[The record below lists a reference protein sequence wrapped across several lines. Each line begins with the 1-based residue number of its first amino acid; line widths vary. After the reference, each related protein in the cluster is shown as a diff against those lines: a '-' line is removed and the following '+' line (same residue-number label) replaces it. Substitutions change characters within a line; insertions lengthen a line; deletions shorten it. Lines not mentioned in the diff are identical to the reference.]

1 MRNNFLL
8 KMRME
13 AKNKELLTNS
23 KNLNK
28 NKTLK
33 KEKRKPLTKSSK
45 LKLI

>member
-8 KMRME
+8 KMRMK

-23 KNLNK
+23 KNLNN
-28 NKTLK
+28 NKALK

>member
-23 KNLNK
+23 KK
-28 NKTLK
+28 LK
-33 KEKRKPLTKSSK
+33 QEQSVKKRKKKTPN
-45 LKLI
+45 

>member
-23 KNLNK
+23 KNLNN
-28 NKTLK
+28 NKALK
-33 KEKRKPLTKSSK
+33 KKKTPN
-45 LKLI
+45 